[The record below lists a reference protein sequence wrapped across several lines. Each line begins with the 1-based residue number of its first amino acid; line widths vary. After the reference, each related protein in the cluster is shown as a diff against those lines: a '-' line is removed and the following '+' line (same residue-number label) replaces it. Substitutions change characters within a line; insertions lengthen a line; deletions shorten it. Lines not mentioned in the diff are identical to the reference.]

1 MKRNR
6 LLAML
11 LSLVML
17 LNMLPVTVWAE
28 SVPENFLFDI
38 SEGSVTIGSG
48 TDSGTVK
55 ITYGDGAVKDNIDPS
70 QPITVT
76 GTTTANNITVTGSV
90 SAVIVLKDLN
100 IDVSSISKTSAV
112 NLNGAGECTIQLDG
126 ENILKAGNDR
136 PGIYVPKNNQVTFTG
151 TGSLD
156 VTGAASWP
164 GIGRMGNGNI
174 LIESGTIVSTGGS
187 NASGIGGSWGYEG
200 GTITI
205 NGGKIEA
212 TGGYDAAGIGGGRTG
227 NGGTI
232 TINGGSVTAKSGGW
246 GAGIGGGY
254 CGSAGYIV
262 IHDGTVNASCTG
274 IYGYGAGIGSGGSNE
289 GSKTNDGTIIIN
301 GGYITATNQNIAAGI
316 GGGCNYT
323 SGTVIITGGNVTAEG
338 GRAGIGGGQ
347 DGSDD
352 SFTTNITN
360 EGGTTTDGNA
370 IIFASSITDQS
381 GKTDGTWS
389 GVIFEGN
396 DGKVYGSTVT
406 PAEDFEIASG
416 KKLLIPEGS
425 TLNIT
430 GINAVNNGNVYVDGA
445 VSGLDGDLYY
455 PLTVTGGS
463 ASPIYTYSGNTY
475 GKAGETVTLT
485 GTDVPVGQAVSGWTT
500 SDGGVIVENNAFT
513 MPSFALTVTAQYIDA
528 PVLSDFS
535 VTPNETPNSYTVKFT
550 SDQAGTWYYTIDRK
564 GTADTSDFTS
574 WISGTCVEGENTITL
589 TDQIAGEKIHLAVV
603 NQYGLCSTV
612 TDEIEND
619 YTALFNALFAQC
631 TPPLLNT
638 PIYQHEAPSKEALEA
653 LLTERMNERI
663 NSLFDYENASEEELE
678 MLRTLTS
685 QVIVKQFVPA
695 IAATAGT
702 NGVDGSFIFEME
714 GSLCGWST
722 VAYLS
727 DSDYEELD
735 PTVIAEPYYTV
746 TLNAD
751 GGSVNSGNVTG
762 YVYGV
767 GATLPTDMTRRG
779 YGFAGWYD
787 DETGEKVTA
796 VSGTDWGNRSFTARW
811 ILGGNEPAYTVT
823 IPATVELGGTATVNA
838 NGVTIVEGSQ
848 LVVTLSG
855 TSDTGNAFKLTT
867 AEGAELSYTVSI
879 GDTALAV
886 NEAVLTVAGGTAT
899 NSGSATLTF
908 SKPTTA
914 IQYSGDYKGT
924 VTFSVLIEEVST
936 P

>member
-1 MKRNR
+1 MKKRKAR
-6 LLAML
+6 KW
-11 LSLVML
+11 LSLL
-17 LNMLPVTVWAE
+17 LCAVLVITMMPITVWAV
-28 SVPENFLFDI
+28 SDPNNYLFDI

-55 ITYGDGAVKDNIDPS
+55 ITYGDGTVKDNIDPL

-100 IDVSSISKTSAV
+100 IDVSSISITSAV

-205 NGGKIEA
+205 NGGERAAGIGGGQNGSGGTITINGGKIEA

-262 IHDGTVNASCTG
+262 IHDGSVNASCTG

-338 GRAGIGGGQ
+338 GRAGIGGQ

-430 GINAVNNGNVYVDGA
+430 GITAVNNGNVYVDGSLTGTFGGTGN
-445 VSGLDGDLYY
+445 VYY
-455 PLTVTGGS
+455 PLTVVNAS
-463 ASPIYTYSGNTY
+463 ADGDLTDYNDKAY
-475 GKAGETVTLT
+475 GKAGGEIALSCATAPIGQSFSEWISTPTVT
-485 GTDVPVGQAVSGWTT
+485 VSDSNT
-500 SDGGVIVENNAFT
+500 FT
-513 MPSFALTVTAQYIDA
+513 MPNSALTITAQYINA
-528 PVLSDFS
+528 P
-535 VTPNETPNSYTVKFT
+535 T
-550 SDQAGTWYYTIDRK
+550 
-564 GTADTSDFTS
+564 
-574 WISGTCVEGENTITL
+574 
-589 TDQIAGEKIHLAVV
+589 
-603 NQYGLCSTV
+603 
-612 TDEIEND
+612 
-619 YTALFNALFAQC
+619 
-631 TPPLLNT
+631 
-638 PIYQHEAPSKEALEA
+638 
-653 LLTERMNERI
+653 
-663 NSLFDYENASEEELE
+663 
-678 MLRTLTS
+678 
-685 QVIVKQFVPA
+685 
-695 IAATAGT
+695 
-702 NGVDGSFIFEME
+702 
-714 GSLCGWST
+714 
-722 VAYLS
+722 
-727 DSDYEELD
+727 
-735 PTVIAEPYYTV
+735 
-746 TLNAD
+746 
-751 GGSVNSGNVTG
+751 
-762 YVYGV
+762 
-767 GATLPTDMTRRG
+767 
-779 YGFAGWYD
+779 
-787 DETGEKVTA
+787 
-796 VSGTDWGNRSFTARW
+796 
-811 ILGGNEPAYTVT
+811 YTVT
-823 IPATVELGGTATVNA
+823 IPATVELGEEITISATGVN
-838 NGVTIVEGSQ
+838 VVSGSQ
-848 LVVTLSG
+848 LEVKLTG
-855 TSDTGNAFKLTT
+855 TSEADNAFLLKTD
-867 AEGAELSYTVSI
+867 EGAQLNYGITKDS
-879 GDTALAV
+879 TALSV
-886 NEAVLTVAGGTAT
+886 GSTVLTVAGGIADNTGTA
-899 NSGSATLTF
+899 NLSFVKQGNEAY
-908 SKPTTA
+908 A
-914 IQYSGDYKGT
+914 GAYKGT
-924 VTFSVLIEEVST
+924 VTFTVSVEEVIS